1 MVRPAQLEESERLA
15 ALPDCGRVAGFA
27 GLALEG
33 ELCWLLAERV
43 PGRPL
48 RDALAAGRDCSWRA
62 GCGAPSADALVQVLA
77 SCTKCACLLHQLNI
91 AYGGGCDTSETLH
104 RQWKSCLRSWH
115 VADCW
120 RPSPCA

>member
-1 MVRPAQLEESERLA
+1 MCPAQLEESERLA

-43 PGRPL
+43 PGMPL

-62 GCGAPSADALVQVLA
+62 GCGAPFTVLSACVVLA
-77 SCTKCACLLHQLNI
+77 SVRSVYPCCTQIEVPLW
-91 AYGGGCDTSETLH
+91 
-104 RQWKSCLRSWH
+104 QWL
-115 VADCW
+115 
-120 RPSPCA
+120 